1 MAGTEKRVLI
11 VDDDEPIRK
20 LLSVVLR
27 RRGVVSDLSADGAEA
42 WGKLE
47 RCRYSLILLD
57 LMMPRMNG
65 FELIEKLG
73 ALDPAVRPSII
84 VLTAGARPE
93 NLPQNTV
100 LAIVRKPFD
109 VDIIADVVVATLSSA
124 QVTLQPGNCPEADS
138 ETLFPQTETAPRPPR
153 TN

>member
-1 MAGTEKRVLI
+1 MAGSQKRVLI

-42 WGKLE
+42 WAKLE
-47 RCRYSLILLD
+47 RCHYALVLLD

-65 FELIEKLG
+65 FELIEKLRG
-73 ALDPAVRPSII
+73 VDASIRPCII

-93 NLPQNTV
+93 NLPQDAV

-109 VDIIADVVVATLSSA
+109 VDIIADVVVATLSA
-124 QVTLQPGNCPEADS
+124 AKVQLQPGSCPEADS
-138 ETLFPQTETAPRPPR
+138 ETLFRQSETAPHPPR
-153 TN
+153 SN